1 MTSISANLHINGV
14 SAQTL
19 SANAAAEREQAKQAE
34 QNEKGGPLNISGD
47 TFKAGG
53 AGQAQTTQGG
63 DESSESAAV
72 QELRELIKELQKQLA
87 EEQKQLAQLMASK
100 MEETAKVAAVSA
112 KQASIATITG
122 QIMTAT
128 AQLLEALQ
136 ESGGSTAG
144 GIVSTQ
150 A

>member
-19 SANAAAEREQAKQAE
+19 SANAAAAREQAKQAE
-34 QNEKGGPLNISGD
+34 QAEKGGPLSISGD
-47 TFKAGG
+47 TLKVGG
-53 AGQAQTTQGG
+53 AGQAQPTQDSEGSG
-63 DESSESAAV
+63 ESAAV
-72 QELRELIKELQKQLA
+72 EALRELIKELQKQLA
-87 EEQKQLAQLMASK
+87 EEQKQLAQLMDSK
-100 MEETAKVAAVSA
+100 MEETAKAAAVSA

-128 AQLLEALQ
+128 AQLLELLQ
-136 ESGGSTAG
+136 QEGGSSAG
-144 GIVSTQ
+144 GMVSAT

>member
-19 SANAAAEREQAKQAE
+19 TANAAAEREQAKQAE
-34 QNEKGGPLNISGD
+34 QAEKGGPLSISGD
-47 TFKAGG
+47 TLKLGG
-53 AGQAQTTQGG
+53 AGQAQPTEDSG
-63 DESSESAAV
+63 SSESAAV
-72 QELRELIKELQKQLA
+72 EALRELIKELQKQLA
-87 EEQKQLAQLMASK
+87 EEQKQLAQLMDSK
-100 MEETAKVAAVSA
+100 MEETAKATAISA

-128 AQLLEALQ
+128 AQLLELLQ
-136 ESGGSTAG
+136 QEGGSSAG
-144 GIVSTQ
+144 GMVSAT